1 MSPIFPGGSPTQ
13 NLTAG
18 GRQLNQQHDA
28 EQDAALNAEAT
39 LVDQLPACFRVDED
53 LFASDGFSDLNWIEQ
68 ELDPKRLHK
77 ITHLLWLAGRPV
89 PPRPLHHQLVLGRN
103 IIASERID
111 MHMVWGQGRIFIKPL
126 PRYLLD
132 TRFWRE
138 HLTCSC
144 ASMSPKMLGDESH
157 LVPNCACGRQ
167 RLRGCALGLLL
178 HYAALITYESDFAIA
193 VERHLIPFDISW
205 PRWRRFVREILHH
218 NGGDGSPR
226 AVYSGAAE
234 RFVYGELRI
243 NRLNLIHVVRVGP
256 FSNFFAMWNSY
267 GSFYRDNWALIV
279 GGTAWILLI
288 LSAMQVGL
296 GTTKLSDNETFQAAS
311 YGFTVFSI
319 VGPLGGFMI
328 MMGLFASAMFYN
340 YLRTRR
346 FEVARQEKLGRVWGQ
361 QRKERGD
368 TVPSRKVSEDVPV
381 VDGQSRPSVP
391 V

>member
-1 MSPIFPGGSPTQ
+1 VHH
-13 NLTAG
+13 
-18 GRQLNQQHDA
+18 QHDTGQ
-28 EQDAALNAEAT
+28 QDAALDVEAT
-39 LVDQLPACFRVDED
+39 LVADQLPACFRVDED

-68 ELDPKRLHK
+68 ELDPKRLHQ
-77 ITHLLWLAGRPV
+77 ITHFLWLAGRPV

-132 TRFWRE
+132 TWFWSE

-144 ASMSPKMLGDESH
+144 PLPNKTGNALH
-157 LVPNCACGRQ
+157 LVPNCGCGKQ
-167 RLRGCALGLLL
+167 RLRGCALGLLI

-193 VERHLIPFDISW
+193 VERHLIPFDMSW
-205 PRWRRFVREILHH
+205 PRWRRFVREILHR

-226 AVYSGAAE
+226 AVYSGVAE
-234 RFVYGELRI
+234 RFMYGELRI
-243 NRLNLIHVVRVGP
+243 NRLNLIEVVRMGP
-256 FSNFFAMWNSY
+256 FYNFFAMWNSY
-267 GSFYRDNWALIV
+267 GSFNRDNWALIV
-279 GGTAWILLI
+279 GATAWILLI

-296 GTTKLSDNETFQAAS
+296 GTTKLSENETFQAVS

-319 VGPLGGFMI
+319 IGPLGGFMI
-328 MMGLFASAMFYN
+328 IMGLFASVMFYN

-346 FEVARQEKLGRVWGQ
+346 FEVARQKKLGRAWGKQ
-361 QRKERGD
+361 GKERRG
-368 TVPSRKVSEDVPV
+368 TVPSRKITDHVPGV
-381 VDGQSRPSVP
+381 VIGQSRPSVP